1 MISGVSRDFYPGH
14 GRRKWKPEDRK
25 TDRQKERKKER
36 KRRREK
42 EEKGKREREKERIDW
57 AVFSTK
63 VAIKQEINSN
73 QRETITNKN
82 NSIETQSRD
91 RSAPSSLNPSIL
103 FIPII

>member
-42 EEKGKREREKERIDW
+42 EEKGKREREDW
-57 AVFSTK
+57 LSSFLYQGRHKTRN
-63 VAIKQEINSN
+63 KQQPTRND
-73 QRETITNKN
+73 NK
-82 NSIETQSRD
+82 QK
-91 RSAPSSLNPSIL
+91 
-103 FIPII
+103 